1 MYIESVPNR
10 HSPPAILL
18 RESYR
23 EGGRVKKR
31 TLLNLSDW
39 PADRIAGFK
48 MLLKGGT
55 VVPSDQQ
62 AITIIRS
69 LPHGHVVAAL
79 GTARKIGL
87 DRLLGPDGNRC
98 RDLVLALVVSRL
110 LDPGSKLAAARALS
124 PDTAS
129 SSLGQ
134 QLGLGPVDED
144 ELYIALDW
152 LAVRQPAIETTL
164 AKDHLAGGTLV
175 LYDVSSSYMEGR
187 CCPLAQYGYNRDGK
201 RGKLQIVYG
210 LLCAADGCPVA
221 IEVFDGSTADPVTLT
236 SQVTKLKER
245 FGLDHVVLVGD
256 RGMITQARIAE
267 DLSTAGLDW
276 ITALRAPAIKILR
289 DAGALQMSLFDERDM
304 AAITS
309 PDFPGER
316 LIVCRNQALAAERA
330 RRREDLLAATG
341 ARTGAHRRGSGPPAP
356 AAARRGRHRSQSRGG
371 ARPAQNGQALHSRHC
386 RQPLWLFPQDRGHRR
401 RGGPRRHLCRAH
413 QPARHG
419 TRRPHHGAQLQ
430 VPEPGRARLPLP
442 QERRSA
448 DPAGLPLAGRPGARP
463 RVFVHAG
470 LLSGMAHASAS
481 SADALPRHRQGR
493 RRSTARQRR
502 CQGRA
507 LARRHHQTDHRA
519 DRGWATGSQLPHA
532 TGRPCHADP
541 QHPGD
546 CYRSRALVHP
556 VGSAYRSPT
565 EGARSPRPPPYPV
578 MPVAR
583 HYLFSEI
590 SGLHDHKS
598 SKLRLTRGPRFCTSP
613 GANATKPLL
622 KRRVQ

>member
-1 MYIESVPNR
+1 MYIEAVPNR

-39 PADRIAGFK
+39 PADRTAGFK

-55 VVPSDQQ
+55 VIPSDQQ

-69 LPHGHVVAAL
+69 LPHGHVAAAL

-98 RDLVLALVVSRL
+98 RDLVLALLVNRL
-110 LDPGSKLAAARALS
+110 LEPGSKLAAARALS

-144 ELYIALDW
+144 ELYTALDW
-152 LAVRQPAIETTL
+152 LAVRQPAIETAL

-221 IEVFDGSTADPVTLT
+221 IEVFEGSTADPVTLT

-245 FGLDHVVLVGD
+245 FGLAHVVLVGD

-267 DLSTAGLDW
+267 DLGTAGLDW

-316 LIVCRNQALAAERA
+316 LIVCRNRALAAERA
-330 RRREDLLAATG
+330 RRREDLLAATEREL
-341 ARTGAHRRGSGPPAP
+341 ARI
-356 AAARRGRHRSQSRGG
+356 AAAV
-371 ARPAQNGQALHSRHC
+371 ARQ
-386 RQPLWLFPQDRGHRR
+386 RQPLRGAAAIGLKVGAVLDQHKMAKHFTLDIADNRFGFARKTEEVAAEAALDGIYVVRTSLPATVLDDPTTVRSYKSLSLVERAFRCLKSVDLQIRPVYHWLADRV
-401 RGGPRRHLCRAH
+401 RAH
-413 QPARHG
+413 VF
-419 TRRPHHGAQLQ
+419 LCM
-430 VPEPGRARLPLP
+430 
-442 QERRSA
+442 
-448 DPAGLPLAGRPGARP
+448 LAYYLEW
-463 RVFVHAG
+463 H
-470 LLSGMAHASAS
+470 M
-481 SADALPRHRQGR
+481 
-493 RRSTARQRR
+493 RQRLAPMLYDDTDKDAAEA
-502 CQGRA
+502 QRA
-507 LARRHHQTDHRA
+507 SVVAKA
-519 DRGWATGSQLPHA
+519 
-532 TGRPCHADP
+532 
-541 QHPGD
+541 
-546 CYRSRALVHP
+546 
-556 VGSAYRSPT
+556 
-565 EGARSPRPPPYPV
+565 ARSPAAITKQSTGQTEDGLPV
-578 MPVAR
+578 HSFRTLLAD
-583 HYLFSEI
+583 LAT
-590 SGLHDHKS
+590 
-598 SKLRLTRGPRFCTSP
+598 LTRNT
-613 GANATKPLL
+613 LL
-622 KRRVQ
+622 TAIDPERPFTLSARPTALQHKALDLLGLARTQ